1 MPLPVLLKKP
11 FTKPFST
18 ETPEWDFAPEE
29 PEDDWARVQENIGLS
44 LGISGLLME
53 LMRQRDEL
61 QSLAVPVREPYD
73 LPLLKRRSTAGTR

>member
-1 MPLPVLLKKP
+1 MG
-11 FTKPFST
+11 FS
-18 ETPEWDFAPEE
+18 PRRAGRRLG
-29 PEDDWARVQENIGLS
+29 ARVQENIGLS

-73 LPLLKRRSTAGTR
+73 LPLYEYCWNMPMKIGEFFR